1 MVQPIAKRVA
11 QNLEMISKN
20 FQFSI
25 RHTRI
30 LMGFIM
36 STMLL
41 PGTNRKSH
49 GQNAHKFLQIISR
62 FCATVFVIGSRLRYD
77 SQKTTRI
84 ETPAIV

>member
-49 GQNAHKFLQIISR
+49 GQNAGTLTKF
-62 FCATVFVIGSRLRYD
+62 Y
-77 SQKTTRI
+77 K
-84 ETPAIV
+84 